1 MICCSFKPL
10 LFDAFFVND
19 LGWAL
24 CREEG
29 KAIADLAARQDNPL
43 DGFGIFGLVKEV
55 GVDDEGEEN
64 ILSLVEIEFQANLN
78 QYLIFECCQTIS

>member
-1 MICCSFKPL
+1 M
-10 LFDAFFVND
+10 
-19 LGWAL
+19 

-64 ILSLVEIEFQANLN
+64 ILSLVVIEFEANLN
-78 QYLIFECCQTIS
+78 QYFLNVVKPSPHNFIGLAEFQSSFFPFPLYKDEE

>member
-1 MICCSFKPL
+1 M
-10 LFDAFFVND
+10 
-19 LGWAL
+19 

-64 ILSLVEIEFQANLN
+64 TLSLVVIKFEANLN